1 MNNPALDKAVEA
13 LRPQLEQTL
22 AAWIRIPSVKDAP
35 QPGAPF
41 GADVR
46 RMLDRAI
53 EDGRALLGNARD
65 VDGYACDMEIGQGE
79 DVIGILA
86 HLDVVPAGD
95 GWQVDPFGAQVV
107 GGKMYGRGTSDDKGP
122 AVAALY
128 AMKAVQDAGIPLGKR
143 VRLILG
149 CDEESGM
156 EDIAYYDKAIGLP
169 AVGFSPDAEFPV
181 INTEK
186 GILQMRLHAP
196 LACDRLVSI
205 QAGTRP
211 NVVPGTATAVVRG
224 EDTVQRAA
232 AFAQQADIRLGS
244 EPAEGGAFC
253 LTVTGVPAHASTP
266 WQGVNAAG
274 QLLRVLQAAGVGGD
288 CLSTLADAI
297 GHDSDGT
304 GLGIAGSDGVSGP
317 LTVNLGLLSY
327 DGQALQATLDCRY
340 PVFFSDA
347 QIVRF
352 VKLRLSGV
360 GFEVETGHGAQ
371 PHHVPASSFIVQTL
385 LKVYGEL
392 SGREAKVIAIG
403 GGTYARCMKQAV
415 AFGPLFPGE
424 EELAHQAGEN
434 VDLAQLMLSVRIFA
448 YAIAELAG
456 V

>member
-128 AMKAVQDAGIPLGKR
+128 AMKAVQDAGIPLSKR

-232 AFAQQADIRLGS
+232 AFAQEADIRLSS
-244 EPAEGGAFC
+244 EPLDGGDFR

-434 VDLAQLMLSVRIFA
+434 VDLAQLVLSVRIFA

>member
-196 LACDRLVSI
+196 LTCDRLVSI

-211 NVVPGTATAVVRG
+211 NVVPGTATAVVRS

-244 EPAEGGAFC
+244 EPAEGGAFR

>member
-186 GILQMRLHAP
+186 GILQMRLLAP
-196 LACDRLVSI
+196 LTCDRLVSI

-232 AFAQQADIRLGS
+232 AFALQADIRLGS
-244 EPAEGGAFC
+244 EPAEGGAFR

>member
-95 GWQVDPFGAQVV
+95 GGQVDPCGAQVV

-196 LACDRLVSI
+196 LTCDRLVSI

-244 EPAEGGAFC
+244 EPAEGGAFR

>member
-41 GADVR
+41 GTDVR

-196 LACDRLVSI
+196 LTCDRLVSI

-244 EPAEGGAFC
+244 EPAEGGAFR

>member
-143 VRLILG
+143 VRLSLG

-196 LACDRLVSI
+196 LTCDRLVSI

-244 EPAEGGAFC
+244 EPAEGGAFR

>member
-196 LACDRLVSI
+196 LTCDRLVSI
-205 QAGTRP
+205 QAGTRS

-244 EPAEGGAFC
+244 EPAEGGAFR